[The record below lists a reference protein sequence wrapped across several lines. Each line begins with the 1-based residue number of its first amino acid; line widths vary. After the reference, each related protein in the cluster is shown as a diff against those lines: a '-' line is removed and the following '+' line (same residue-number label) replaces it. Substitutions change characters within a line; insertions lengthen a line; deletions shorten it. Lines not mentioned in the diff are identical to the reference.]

1 MTKPYSLAFKEK
13 MLERLTGKGAV
24 SAAQLGREM
33 GIPQQT
39 LSNWLQN
46 ARSIPLVAEKHSK
59 AKALSIDEKVRVLA
73 EAASLSGA
81 ALGAMLSREGLS
93 LGQWESWRLALEDES
108 NAAAATTKRIRM
120 LERELVRKE
129 KALAEAA
136 ALLLLQKKAQFL
148 WEDADDDTDHEG
160 EKGSSR

>member
-13 MLERLTGKGAV
+13 MLERLTGKDAV
-24 SAAQLGREM
+24 SAVQLGRQM

-46 ARSIPLVAEKHSK
+46 ARSIPLVADKRAK
-59 AKALSIDEKVRVLA
+59 AKAWSIEEKVRILA
-73 EAASLSGA
+73 EGASISGPQ
-81 ALGAMLSREGLS
+81 LNAMLTREGLS
-93 LGQWESWRLALEDES
+93 LGQLESWRLALEDES

-120 LERELVRKE
+120 LERELARKE
-129 KALAEAA
+129 RALAEAA
-136 ALLLLQKKAQFL
+136 ALLLLQKKVQSL
-148 WEDADDDTDHEG
+148 WEDADDDTADKG